1 MNKPQWITAGIA
13 ILMVIGLY
21 TATQKK
27 IFGLREDKN
36 PPAAAVA
43 DGPSLSTDSILYH
56 AKEKLSPEQANRIGF
71 LEKSISRGD
80 VRDQQLHVFHQL
92 AVFWRDSARVFAP
105 YGWYTAEAA
114 RLENSE
120 KSLTFAA
127 HLFLNNL
134 KMESDPELKQWE
146 AFQAKDLFNRSLKL
160 NANNDSSKVGLG
172 AVYLFGGIAMPMEG
186 ISKIREVA
194 DKDST
199 NSYAQLTLAEA
210 SLMSGQT
217 EKAIERFKIV
227 ARQQPK
233 NLELT
238 LLVADLYERE
248 GKKAE
253 AVEWYTRSLPLIP
266 DPALKKEVEARIDKL
281 RK

>member
-21 TATQKK
+21 TATQKHL
-27 IFGLREDKN
+27 FGVREDKN
-36 PPAAAVA
+36 TPVAPVA
-43 DGPSLSTDSILYH
+43 DGPALSTDSILYH
-56 AKEKLSPEQANRIGF
+56 AKEKLSPGQAARIGF

-134 KMESDPELKQWE
+134 RMESDPQLKQWE

-172 AVYLFGGIAMPMEG
+172 AVYLFGGIASPMEG
-186 ISKIREVA
+186 IGLIRQVA
-194 DKDST
+194 DKDSSNT
-199 NSYAQLTLAEA
+199 YAQLIMAEA

-217 EKAIERFKIV
+217 DKAIERFKIV

-233 NLELT
+233 NLEMT
-238 LLVADLYERE
+238 LLVADLYERS
-248 GKKAE
+248 GKTAE

-266 DPALKKEVEARIDKL
+266 DPALKKEVEARIAKL
-281 RK
+281 GK